1 MDRYANYEQLAG
13 NEEEGTDYAIE
24 YVANHSTVLI
34 VAPHGGKIEFHT
46 SAIARALAGRD
57 FSYYSFKGLK
67 KNGNRSLH
75 ITSHRFDEPTAL
87 AAVRKA
93 ETVLAIHGA
102 KSRDGA
108 FAMAGGLDR
117 DLARKIALELER
129 AGFEIRSPEPGLGA
143 LHPDNICNRGKRGKG
158 VQLELSQALRK
169 TLGKNRDE
177 SARFVRAVRKALLQ

>member
-1 MDRYANYEQLAG
+1 MDRYDNYEQLADC
-13 NEEEGTDYAIE
+13 EEKGTDYEIE
-24 YVANHSTVLI
+24 YVANHSNVLI
-34 VAPHGGKIEFHT
+34 VAPHGGKIECHT
-46 SAIARALAGRD
+46 SAIAKAIAGKD
-57 FSYYSFKGLK
+57 FSYYTFKGVK
-67 KNGNRSLH
+67 QKGNRSLH

-117 DLARKIALELER
+117 DLARKISLELDR
-129 AGFEIRSPEPGLGA
+129 AGFEVRAPEPGMGA

-158 VQLELSQALRK
+158 AQLELSRVLRE
-169 TLGKNRDE
+169 TLGKEIHEFD
-177 SARFVRAVRKALLQ
+177 RFVQAVRKALLR